1 VEKLA
6 ASPVEYRP
14 LAIVINSEPWNPDF
28 NDLGKPEERVPSLL
42 FIFVVK
48 FGSNGK
54 QRFRHIFAAQ
64 LFVP

>member
-14 LAIVINSEPWNPDF
+14 LAIVINSEPWNPYF
-28 NDLGKPEERVPSLL
+28 NDLGKPEETTDRVPSLL

-48 FGSNGK
+48 FGSK
-54 QRFRHIFAAQ
+54 Y
-64 LFVP
+64 